1 MTIHDTIQALVQQFN
16 ASTHPEPGATAIT
29 KLTDFHNALETSLR
43 TLSLLPPNEFYDP
56 RIQAFIKTTIGLK
69 TSIKTKLDTYH
80 IDEFMKKTGW
90 VR

>member
-1 MTIHDTIQALVQQFN
+1 MTLHDTIQALAQHFS
-16 ASTHPEPGATAIT
+16 ASTSPEPGATAIT

-43 TLSLLPPNEFYDP
+43 TLSLLPPNDFYDP
-56 RIQAFIKTTIGLK
+56 RIQAFINTTMALK
-69 TSIKTKLDTYH
+69 TSIKTKLDNYR